1 MNLMNKIVYFI
12 IFLFSSSIILG
23 QNSIDSLP
31 TPPLSPPNY
40 SYVEE
45 LVEEF
50 IIPEMKTY
58 KNKDYNFSF
67 LIPKD
72 WKDSELQEGEVVAYV
87 ESLKSRFTLRVI
99 PGKYELENNNF
110 IEKQKNI
117 YLSYFPKLN
126 FIKSNKLETKYNS
139 ITQLYFNGFVNDLY
153 GNFTAN
159 FIEGEKYLVL
169 IVFYSDIRNSYESEK
184 KLNLI
189 LNSFRFK
196 HNK

>member
-1 MNLMNKIVYFI
+1 MNKIVYFI

-50 IIPEMKTY
+50 IIPELKTY

-67 LIPKD
+67 QIPKD
-72 WKDSELQEGEVVAYV
+72 WKDSELQEGEVVAYM